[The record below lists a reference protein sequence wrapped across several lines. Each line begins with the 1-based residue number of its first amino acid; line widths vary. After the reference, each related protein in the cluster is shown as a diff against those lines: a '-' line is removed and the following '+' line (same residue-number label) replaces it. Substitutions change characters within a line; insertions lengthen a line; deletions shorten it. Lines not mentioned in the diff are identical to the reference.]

1 MRLLVAAVAGLALG
15 AAATF
20 ALQAP
25 VPGTPAAT
33 GSGDGPG
40 NPATAALPPGRS
52 AGASGTAAAPW
63 TPPPPAGAG
72 GAAPRA
78 ATPGAGGP
86 GAGAP
91 QVGWPQAGGPGAGA
105 PQAGGPQAGGPQAGG
120 PGAGAPQ
127 AGGPQAGDPSGRPSL
142 LSEQQV
148 LLAWTAGGLPPGF
161 AEAVAALPLL
171 DRLTVVRGD
180 PVGMVASWDADGRA
194 VDRTAAGFRI
204 PLDTIAVDTATYP
217 ALLPQADRSAFVRL
231 GPGDALLGETSA
243 RIRRLGAG
251 ATVELAGG
259 VRLVVAGVVPDS
271 LVGAAELVLP
281 LAGADRAG
289 VTTAR
294 YLLLSSAAA
303 RDDLEAALREVVPTG
318 TALRVRGPGETPW
331 LRHGDAVLPQAGVK
345 ERFGEWSY
353 RPGPGRDVEQD
364 PAWTAAHIVHQD
376 VPILGEVACHRA
388 LIPAL
393 RGAMGELEQDGLAWL
408 VDPAQYAGCW
418 VPRLIAAGSA
428 PSRHAWGLAVDLNT
442 APNPQG
448 VASAQDPRLVE
459 TMERWG
465 FTWGGPWLVPDAQHF
480 EFVHPPG

>member
-1 MRLLVAAVAGLALG
+1 MVERGWLP
-15 AAATF
+15 AAAERRYAGTL
-20 ALQAP
+20 AYRAP
-25 VPGTPAAT
+25 ETLHLELRDRT
-33 GSGDGPG
+33 
-40 NPATAALPPGRS
+40 RY
-52 AGASGTAAAPW
+52 
-63 TPPPPAGAG
+63 PAGAWVRNDVELVIDED
-72 GAAPRA
+72 RA
-78 ATPGAGGP
+78 WTRG
-86 GAGAP
+86 
-91 QVGWPQAGGPGAGA
+91 
-105 PQAGGPQAGGPQAGG
+105 
-120 PGAGAPQ
+120 
-127 AGGPQAGDPSGRPSL
+127 PSGRPSL

-217 ALLPQADRSAFVRL
+217 ALLPQADRSAFARL
-231 GPGDALLGETSA
+231 GPDDALLGETSA

-331 LRHGDAVLPQAGVK
+331 LRHGDAVLPQAVVK

-448 VASAQDPRLVE
+448 VASAQDPRPVE

-480 EFVHPPG
+480 EYVPPPG